1 MTLAGRKSATVGA
14 ALACFL
20 AAACIKQPPPL
31 GGAPS
36 TTVTRLEAM
45 PAPRGAMSNSDAEY
59 RIGSFD
65 LLVIDVFGVKD
76 LAREARVD
84 AGGNVAFPLIG
95 TVQAAGRT
103 PAELASDIGALLRQ
117 QYIRNPQVSVN
128 VKEAVSQVV
137 TVDGEVKEPGLYPVL
152 GSMSLMQAV
161 ARAGGTS
168 ELAKLSEIVVFR
180 QVGSDRYVAL
190 YDLQAIR
197 RGNYA
202 DPRIYASDIIIVGDS
217 PERRRL
223 RDLLGAS
230 SLLATPLVAVVQQ
243 L

>member
-1 MTLAGRKSATVGA
+1 MGLAFKRMSAGMGA
-14 ALACFL
+14 FTCLLLASCGG
-20 AAACIKQPPPL
+20 QPLPL

-36 TTVTRLEAM
+36 TTVTQLSAM
-45 PAPRGAMSNSDAEY
+45 PPPRGVSLREDAEY

-65 LLVIDVFGVKD
+65 LLTIVVFGVEE
-76 LAREARVD
+76 LEREARVD
-84 AGGNVAFPLIG
+84 AGGNIAFPLIG
-95 TVQAAGRT
+95 TVRAGGLT
-103 PAELASDIGALLRQ
+103 PAELSASMADALRR

-128 VKEAVSQVV
+128 VKEAVSQVI
-137 TVDGEVKEPGLYPVL
+137 TVDGEVKEPGLYPVR

-161 ARAGGTS
+161 ATAGGTG
-168 ELAKLSEIVVFR
+168 EFAKLSEIVVFR
-180 QVGSDRYVAL
+180 QVGEDRYVAL
-190 YDLQAIR
+190 YDLRAIR

-223 RDLLGAS
+223 RELLGGS
-230 SLLATPLVAVVQQ
+230 SIIAAPLIALVNQ